1 MTSRARQLIALV
13 VSLGLMLTGLVLGAE
28 GAHAASSP
36 SAISMNSA
44 CNAWAQSGTT
54 TVTVTGA
61 VGDTFTAT
69 SNAACPF
76 DNFTNTGAT
85 GIVSPGSTNLIGF
98 LGPRTLT
105 IIGSGTYTYSQGGR
119 TLTVI
124 VVATS
129 AATPSSLNMDL
140 QCTYWN
146 ESGTSDITVSGYV
159 GDRFQVVKNGGV
171 GCFTRT
177 LSISGATGIVTPDS
191 GNVTTTLFTIVGPGT
206 FSIVGGT
213 GGPFTINVTV
223 TSSGSGGGGAA
234 NSTPP
239 PDIFQSVA
247 MNGSGTCASLKR
259 SDLDWAAAETG
270 NWTQS
275 WEQWANG
282 GKGGPVCRRVLWFD
296 SNNNWWR
303 SSGR

>member
-13 VSLGLMLTGLVLGAE
+13 VSLGLMLTCLVLGAE
-28 GAHAASSP
+28 GALAASSP
-36 SAISMNSA
+36 SAVSMNSA

-54 TVTVTGA
+54 TVTVTGGL
-61 VGDTFTAT
+61 GDTFTAT

-98 LGPRTLT
+98 IGPQTLT
-105 IIGSGTYTYSQGGR
+105 IIGSGTYTYTDGVS

-146 ESGTSDITVSGYV
+146 ESGTSDITVSGNV
-159 GDRFQVVKNGGV
+159 GDRFQVVENGGV
-171 GCFTRT
+171 GCFTNT
-177 LSISGATGIVTPDS
+177 FSVSGATGIVTPNS
-191 GNVTTTLFTIVGPGT
+191 GNVSVTLFTIVGPGT
-206 FSIVGGT
+206 FSIVGGG

-223 TSSGSGGGGAA
+223 PSSGGGGGAV
-234 NSTPP
+234 SSP

-247 MNGSGTCASLKR
+247 MTGSGTCGSLNR
-259 SDLDWAAAETG
+259 TDLDWAAAETG

-275 WEQWANG
+275 WEQWPNG
-282 GKGGPVCRRVLWFD
+282 GLGGPVCRRVLWYS
-296 SNNNWWR
+296 SNTTHWHSIAR
-303 SSGR
+303 

>member
-13 VSLGLMLTGLVLGAE
+13 VSLGLMLTCLVLGAE

-44 CNAWAQSGTT
+44 CNVWAQSGTT

-98 LGPRTLT
+98 IGPQTLT
-105 IIGSGTYTYSQGGR
+105 IIGSGTYTYTDGVS

-146 ESGTSDITVSGYV
+146 ESGTSDITVSGNV
-159 GDRFQVVKNGGV
+159 GDRFQVVENGGV
-171 GCFTRT
+171 GCFTNT
-177 LSISGATGIVTPDS
+177 FSVSGATGIVTPNS
-191 GNVTTTLFTIVGPGT
+191 GNVSVTLFTIVGPGT
-206 FSIVGGT
+206 FSIVGGG

-223 TSSGSGGGGAA
+223 PSSGGGGGAV
-234 NSTPP
+234 SSP

-247 MNGSGTCASLKR
+247 MTGSGTCGSLNR
-259 SDLDWAAAETG
+259 TDLDWAAAETG

-275 WEQWANG
+275 WEQWPNG
-282 GKGGPVCRRVLWFD
+282 GLGGPVCRRVLWYS
-296 SNNNWWR
+296 SNTTHWHSIAR
-303 SSGR
+303 

>member
-1 MTSRARQLIALV
+1 
-13 VSLGLMLTGLVLGAE
+13 MLTGLVLGAG

-36 SAISMNSA
+36 AALTMNSA
-44 CNAWAQSGTT
+44 CNAWTQSGTNA
-54 TVTVTGA
+54 VTVTGA
-61 VGDTFTAT
+61 FGDTFTAMSNT
-69 SNAACPF
+69 SCLF
-76 DNFTNTGAT
+76 TNFTNTGAS
-85 GIVSPGSTNLIGF
+85 GIVTPSVTNIIGF
-98 LGPRTLT
+98 AGPRTLT
-105 IIGSGTYTYSQGGR
+105 IVGSGTYTYTGGGN
-119 TLTVI
+119 TLSIT

-129 AATPSSLNMDL
+129 TATPSSLDMDL
-140 QCTYWN
+140 QCTYWTQT
-146 ESGTSDITVSGYV
+146 GTSDVSVTGAI
-159 GDRFQVVKNGGV
+159 GDRFIVNKNGGV

-177 LSISGATGIVTPDS
+177 FTVSGASGVVTPNN
-191 GNVTTTLFTIVGPGT
+191 GTVVNTTFTIVGSGT

-213 GGPFTINVTV
+213 GGPMTINVTS
-223 TSSGSGGGGAA
+223 TSSGGGGGDGGATVQ
-234 NSTPP
+234 SPP

-247 MNGSGTCASLKR
+247 MNGSGSCASLNR

-303 SSGR
+303 SAGR

>member
-13 VSLGLMLTGLVLGAE
+13 VSLGLMLTCLVLGAE

-54 TVTVTGA
+54 TVTVTGGL
-61 VGDTFTAT
+61 GDTFTAT

-98 LGPRTLT
+98 IGPQTLT
-105 IIGSGTYTYSQGGR
+105 LIGSGTYTYTDGVS

-146 ESGTSDITVSGYV
+146 ESGTSDITVSGNV
-159 GDRFQVVKNGGV
+159 GDRFQVVENGGV
-171 GCFTRT
+171 GCFTNT
-177 LSISGATGIVTPDS
+177 FSVSGATGIVTPNS
-191 GNVTTTLFTIVGPGT
+191 GNVSVTLFTIVGPGT
-206 FSIVGGT
+206 FSIVGG
-213 GGPFTINVTV
+213 GGPFTINVV
-223 TSSGSGGGGAA
+223 VPSSGGGGGAV
-234 NSTPP
+234 SSP
-239 PDIFQSVA
+239 PDIFQSIA
-247 MNGSGTCASLKR
+247 LTGAGTCASLNR
-259 SDLDWAAAETG
+259 TDLDWAAAETG

-275 WEQWANG
+275 WEQWPNA
-282 GKGGPVCRRVLWFD
+282 GKGGPVCRRVLWY
-296 SNNNWWR
+296 
-303 SSGR
+303 SSTTTHWHSIAR